1 MSKNKKINW
10 ATYIRLLSFVKPYKG
25 RLLLGIFFGFV
36 TGGSIFGLL
45 TQTASVMGQVVG
57 EDKQVQSVSRYTVK
71 KSDQTDVEVLVEN
84 EKNAQ
89 GDYEE
94 QIVQGD
100 RLEVI
105 EVISADQSKR
115 KEWDEKVATIP
126 LFLRNFLEKKCGLE
140 LQDPISGEPTGAI
153 LIIAAF
159 FLMIALM
166 LKSVGT
172 FFNRYFMRWVGLRV
186 VADLRAKLFGKLMN
200 QSMEFHNSEE
210 VGEMM
215 SRCQNDTGTIQSA
228 ISENIGQLTRS
239 PIEILSVLGFI
250 TWFSVQNDLTGILI
264 FLFLGMPV
272 FLLPIFAL
280 GGRLKK
286 YAKKTMQQIGNVM
299 VRMQETLSCVR
310 LVKAYNMENYE
321 KDRFDDSN
329 NRFFKLTMKSK
340 RYELLLAPMTE
351 AAAIC
356 FAVIFLIYSVI
367 EGVTFDK
374 IAALGIAANLAYKPF
389 KSLTKIQANI
399 IKTVAAA
406 ERIFEYL
413 DMNYEIEEKADS
425 KVLPSFEKE
434 ITFKD
439 VCFSYAGQQTLKNV
453 NITIPKGD
461 FVAFVGEAGSGKTTL
476 VNMLARFYD
485 IHEGSIAIDGVDIR
499 DIRNESLRG
508 LIGFVDQVTT
518 LFNDSVKYNVAYGVE
533 GANDEDINR
542 AASQADVTG
551 FIEEKEEG
559 FDFNVG
565 TGGTKLSGGQRQRV
579 AIARAILKNPP
590 VLVLDEATSA
600 LDNVTEQLVQK
611 AINQLMDDRTV
622 IAIAHRLSTVK
633 DADCIYVMDKG
644 CVAEYGSHEDLLVQN
659 GLYARLWNTQFKETE
674 S

>member
-1 MSKNKKINW
+1 MSKKKKINW
-10 ATYIRLLSFVKPYKG
+10 AIYVRLLSYVKPYKG
-25 RLLLGIFFGFV
+25 KLILGIFFGFV

-57 EDKQVQSVSRYTVK
+57 SDKQVQSVSRYTLEK
-71 KSDQTDVEVLVEN
+71 PDKSNVEIMVEN
-84 EKNAQ
+84 RKNA
-89 GDYEE
+89 DDEYEE
-94 QIVQGD
+94 QISQGEQ
-100 RLEVI
+100 LEVI
-105 EVISADQSKR
+105 SVVTVDQSKR
-115 KEWDEKVATIP
+115 KEWDAKVAKIP
-126 LFLRNFLEKKCGLE
+126 AFLRDLLEQKCGLE
-140 LQDPISGEPTGAI
+140 LQDPITGEPTGAI
-153 LIIAAF
+153 LIIGAF

-166 LKSVGT
+166 LKSAGT

-239 PIEILSVLGFI
+239 PIEILSVVGFI
-250 TWFSVQNDLTGILI
+250 TWFSIENDLTGILI

-286 YAKKTMQQIGNVM
+286 YAKKTMEQIGNVM

-310 LVKAYNMENYE
+310 LVKAYNMETYE
-321 KDRFDDSN
+321 KDRFDNSN

-351 AAAIC
+351 AAAVC
-356 FAVIFLIYSVI
+356 FAVIFLIYSVV

-413 DMNYEIEEKADS
+413 DMDYEIKEKPQA
-425 KVLPSFEKE
+425 KALPTFQKE
-434 ITFKD
+434 ITFRD
-439 VCFSYAGQQTLKNV
+439 VCFSYDGQQTLKNV
-453 NITIPKGD
+453 NITIPKGN

-499 DIRNESLRG
+499 DIRNDSLRN

-518 LFNDSVKYNVAYGVE
+518 LFNDSVKYNIAYGVE
-533 GANDEDINR
+533 GASDEAIDQ
-542 AASQADVTG
+542 ASKQADVTG
-551 FIEEKEEG
+551 FINDKEEG
-559 FDFNVG
+559 FKFNVG

-590 VLVLDEATSA
+590 ILVLDEATSA
-600 LDNVTEQLVQK
+600 LDNVTEQLVQQ
-611 AINQLMDDRTV
+611 AINELMTDRTV

-644 CVAEYGSHEDLLVQN
+644 YVAEYGSHEDLLAQN
-659 GLYARLWNTQFKETE
+659 GLYARLWNTQFKEQDQ
-674 S
+674 

>member
-1 MSKNKKINW
+1 MSKKKKINW
-10 ATYIRLLSFVKPYKG
+10 ATYIRLLGYVKPYKG

-57 EDKQVQSVSRYTVK
+57 NDEQVQSVSRYVVQK
-71 KSDQTDVEVLVEN
+71 ADETDLEILVEN
-84 EKNAQ
+84 RENEQGEYQEQVFKGEKL
-89 GDYEE
+89 D
-94 QIVQGD
+94 VVD
-100 RLEVI
+100 V
-105 EVISADQSKR
+105 VSVDQSKR
-115 KEWDEKVATIP
+115 KEWDEKVAKIP
-126 LFLRNFLEKKCGLE
+126 LFLRDFLEKKCGLE

-153 LIIAAF
+153 LIIGAF
-159 FLMIALM
+159 FLMIALA
-166 LKSVGT
+166 LKSIGT

-186 VADLRAKLFGKLMN
+186 VADLRAKLFAKLMN

-239 PIEILSVLGFI
+239 PIEIFSVVGFI
-250 TWFSVQNDLTGILI
+250 TWFSIQNDLTGILI

-310 LVKAYNMENYE
+310 LVKAYNMEKYE
-321 KDRFDDSN
+321 KNRFEDSN

-399 IKTVAAA
+399 IKTVAAS

-413 DMNYEIEEKADS
+413 DMDYEIKEKAQ
-425 KVLPSFEKE
+425 VTALPSFEKE

-439 VCFSYAGQQTLKNV
+439 VCFSYDGQQTLKNV
-453 NITIPKGD
+453 NITIPKGH

-485 IHEGSIAIDGVDIR
+485 IHEGSISIDGADIR
-499 DIRNESLRG
+499 DISNKSLRN

-518 LFNDSVKYNVAYGVE
+518 LFNDSVKYNIAYGVE
-533 GANDEDINR
+533 GADDEKIQQ
-542 AASQADVTG
+542 AAKQADVTG
-551 FIEEKEEG
+551 FIEDKEEG
-559 FDFNVG
+559 FEFNVG

-590 VLVLDEATSA
+590 ILVLDEATSA
-600 LDNVTEQLVQK
+600 LDNVTEQLVQE

-644 CVAEYGSHEDLLVQN
+644 CVAEYGSHEDLLIQN

>member
-1 MSKNKKINW
+1 MGKKQKINW
-10 ATYIRLLSFVKPYKG
+10 AVYGRLLSYVKPYKG
-25 RLLLGIFFGFV
+25 RLMLGIFFGFV

-45 TQTASVMGQVVG
+45 TQTASVMGNVVG
-57 EDKQVQSVSRYTVK
+57 NEKSVQSVSRYTVN
-71 KSDQTDVEVLVEN
+71 SPNQVDLEILVEN
-84 EKNAQ
+84 KKNEAGDFTEKIHIGDSLSVVAQ
-89 GDYEE
+89 ETIDKT
-94 QIVQGD
+94 
-100 RLEVI
+100 
-105 EVISADQSKR
+105 KR
-115 KEWDEKVATIP
+115 KEWDKKVATIP
-126 LFLRNFLEKKCGLE
+126 VFLRDFLEQECGLE

-153 LIIAAF
+153 LVIGGF

-166 LKSVGT
+166 LKSIGT

-186 VADLRAKLFGKLMN
+186 VADLREKLFGKLMN

-239 PIEILSVLGFI
+239 PIEIFSVLGFI
-250 TWFSVQNDLTGILI
+250 TWFSIQNDLTGILL
-264 FLFLGMPV
+264 FLLLGMPI
-272 FLLPIFAL
+272 FLLPIFLL
-280 GGRLKK
+280 GSRLKK
-286 YAKKTMQQIGNVM
+286 YAKKTMQQISNVM

-310 LVKAYNMENYE
+310 LVKAYNMEKYE
-321 KDRFDDSN
+321 NDRFSKSN

-351 AAAIC
+351 AAA
-356 FAVIFLIYSVI
+356 VLFLLVFLTYSVI
-367 EGVTFDK
+367 HEVSFDK
-374 IAALGIAANLAYKPF
+374 IIALGLAANLAYKPF

-399 IKTVAAA
+399 IKTVVAA

-413 DMNYEIEEKADS
+413 DMDYEIAEKEDAKS
-425 KVLPSFEKE
+425 LPSFEKE
-434 ITFKD
+434 ITFRD

-453 NITIPKGD
+453 NITIAKGD

-476 VNMLARFYD
+476 VNMFARFYD
-485 IHEGSIAIDGVDIR
+485 IHEGSISIDGVDIR
-499 DIRNESLRG
+499 DLKNKSLRG

-518 LFNDSVKYNVAYGVE
+518 LFNDSVKYNIAYGVE
-533 GANDEDINR
+533 GATEDQISK
-542 AASQADVTG
+542 ASKQADVTG
-551 FIEEKEEG
+551 FIEEKNEG

-565 TGGTKLSGGQRQRV
+565 TAGNKLSGGQRQRV

-590 VLVLDEATSA
+590 ILVLDEATSA

-611 AINQLMDDRTV
+611 AINQLMGDRTV

-633 DADCIYVMDKG
+633 DANCIYVMDKG

-659 GLYARLWNTQFKETE
+659 GLYARLWNTQFKEVV
-674 S
+674 